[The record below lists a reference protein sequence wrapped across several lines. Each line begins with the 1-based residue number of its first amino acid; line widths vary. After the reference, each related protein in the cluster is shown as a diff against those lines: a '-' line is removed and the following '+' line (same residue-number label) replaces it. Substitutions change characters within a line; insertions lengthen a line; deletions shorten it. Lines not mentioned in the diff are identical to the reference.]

1 MEASMKKILL
11 LTMVSGS
18 TLVGCSSSQINM
30 SMGNM
35 RLISSSAAPQDVMD
49 FANTTCKNDFY
60 QGASFLSKAGKEYR
74 FKCVKAEENE
84 MLIPI
89 PGTTIPNAAPKPT
102 AAK

>member
-11 LTMVSGS
+11 LTAVSGLMLTGCYS
-18 TLVGCSSSQINM
+18 TQINM

-35 RLISSSAAPQDVMD
+35 RLITSSASPQDVMD
-49 FANTTCKNDFY
+49 FATKTCRNDFY

-84 MLIPI
+84 ILVPI
-89 PGTTIPNAAPKPT
+89 PGTTIAPV
-102 AAK
+102 AKVETK

>member
-1 MEASMKKILL
+1 MKKILL
-11 LTMVSGS
+11 LTTISGMLLSGCYS
-18 TLVGCSSSQINM
+18 TQVNM

-49 FANTTCKNDFY
+49 FATKTCKDDFY
-60 QGASFLSKAGKEYR
+60 EGASFLSKAGKEYR

-89 PGTTIPNAAPKPT
+89 PGTTIAA
-102 AAK
+102 AAKAESK

>member
-1 MEASMKKILL
+1 MKKILL
-11 LTMVSGS
+11 LTMISG
-18 TLVGCSSSQINM
+18 LGLIGCSSSQINM

-74 FKCVKAEENE
+74 SKCVKAEENE
-84 MLIPI
+84 ILTPI
-89 PGTTIPNAAPKPT
+89 PGTIIPTDAPAPA